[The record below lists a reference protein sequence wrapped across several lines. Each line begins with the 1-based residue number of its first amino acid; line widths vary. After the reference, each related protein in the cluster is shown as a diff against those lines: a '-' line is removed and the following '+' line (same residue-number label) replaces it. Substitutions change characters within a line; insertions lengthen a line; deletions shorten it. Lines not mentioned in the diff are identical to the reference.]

1 MARTLFFFL
10 KLAVL
15 VAVAVWLAD
24 RPGEVSL
31 QWLGWRVDTTVGVLL
46 AAIFVL
52 IVLTALIYRLWRF
65 VMRTPRQIARRRVE
79 RRRRDGYRALTQGMV
94 AVAAGDAAEAKRQ
107 SHKAAALLN
116 EPPLT
121 LLLAAQAAQLDGDEA
136 AARRY
141 FEAMLERKET
151 AFLGMRGL
159 LMQALRENDR
169 PAALAL
175 AERALKE
182 RPNTP
187 WAAESLLD
195 LQLRDGQWSAAAA
208 TLRQATRL
216 KAIDD
221 ARSRRIRAVMLA
233 EEAREEA
240 AAAAPGTAPPRAI
253 AALEE
258 ATRLASDLV
267 PARALWAE
275 LLARTGRRR
284 QAAKLIEKA
293 WAEAPHPLL
302 AAAYARLEPAES
314 ANDRARRFEA
324 LAAKRPDQPASH
336 RAAGEAALAA
346 GLVGEA
352 RRHFQAA
359 LDLDGAGLPTAGFAR
374 DMARLEEADGGDA
387 AAVRRWL
394 LRAAEAPADPSWIC
408 ESCSLSTADWRARCP
423 HCSAFDTL
431 RWRTA
436 PRPEVALLP
445 PGDGVGALV
454 PVTPPA
460 PPAAPPPVAPPPAAA
475 AAAPPP
481 PPAAPPPPSA
491 PAAPEP
497 PGTVTVLPPV
507 DAARRVN

>member
-1 MARTLFFFL
+1 MLRTLFFFL

-15 VAVAVWLAD
+15 VAAAVWLAD
-24 RPGEVSL
+24 RPGTVSL
-31 QWLGWRVDTTVGVLL
+31 EWLGYRIDTSVGVLL
-46 AAIFVL
+46 AAVL
-52 IVLTALIYRLWRF
+52 ILVVVAALLYRLWRF
-65 VMRTPRQIARRRVE
+65 IMRSPRQIARSRVE

-107 SHKAAALLN
+107 SHKAAVLLN

-121 LLLAAQAAQLDGDEA
+121 MLLAAQAAQLDGDEA

-141 FEAMLERKET
+141 FEAMLGRKET
-151 AFLGMRGL
+151 AFLGVRGL
-159 LMQALRENDR
+159 LMQALRANDR

-195 LQLRDGQWSAAAA
+195 LQLRDGRWGPAAA
-208 TLRQATRL
+208 TLRQATKL
-216 KAIDD
+216 KVLDD
-221 ARSRRIRAVMLA
+221 AKGRRIRAVMLA
-233 EEAREEA
+233 EEAREEVA
-240 AAAAPGTAPPRAI
+240 AAAVTGAPPPRAI

-258 ATRLASDLV
+258 AARLAPDLV

-275 LLARTGRRR
+275 LLARSGRRR

-293 WAEAPHPLL
+293 WEEAPHPLL

-314 ANDRARRFEA
+314 AIDRARRFEA
-324 LAAKRPDQPASH
+324 LAARKPDQPASH
-336 RAAGEAALAA
+336 RVAGEAALAA
-346 GLVGEA
+346 GLLGEA

-408 ESCSLSTADWRARCP
+408 ESCGRSTADWRARCP

-431 RWRTA
+431 RWRAA
-436 PRPEVALLP
+436 PRPEAALLP
-445 PGDGVGALV
+445 PGDSVGALV
-454 PVTPPA
+454 PVA
-460 PPAAPPPVAPPPAAA
+460 PAPPPA
-475 AAAPPP
+475 PVNG
-481 PPAAPPPPSA
+481 PPPPSPPA
-491 PAAPEP
+491 SPAAEP
-497 PGTVTVLPPV
+497 PGTVTVLPPPV